1 MNIKL
6 KEEIRF
12 SMRLRGAGGRGKLTR
27 EGGRVWLDDNDVI
40 HVDAPGRN
48 SPVVVAAVKEWLDYM
63 KDRES

>member
-27 EGGRVWLDDNDVI
+27 EGGR
-40 HVDAPGRN
+40 GQG
-48 SPVVVAAVKEWLDYM
+48 VA
-63 KDRES
+63 